1 MFIRHLRDC
10 KEFTSGDNSVL
21 REFLHPQKANL
32 KINYSLAQAVVSP
45 GKITKPHKIKSCEV
59 YYILE
64 GEGLMHI
71 DNESGKVSA
80 GCAVYIPSQSRQ
92 YIENTGK
99 GDLKFLC
106 IVEPAWR
113 PEDEKVF

>member
-1 MFIRHLRDC
+1 MFIKHLKDC
-10 KEFTSGDNSVL
+10 KEFLGGDNSVL
-21 REFLHPQKANL
+21 RELLHPQKSDL
-32 KINYSLAQAVVSP
+32 KINYSLAQAAVSP
-45 GKITKPHKIKSCEV
+45 GKFTKPHKIRSTEV

-71 DNESGKVSA
+71 DDELAKVGS
-80 GCAVYIPSQSRQ
+80 GCAVYIPPHSRQ

-106 IVEPAWR
+106 IAEPAWR